1 MTLIRQQLF
10 PRLGLNVKIM
20 LTLSLILLG
29 FALVS
34 GGTFALIQGRDIKR
48 HLMDQGKLM
57 ATMLSGSLQSG
68 LFFENSSGID
78 QAVTSLLGRNLH
90 KDLQAVSV
98 YDAKQTMILHKLTK
112 TQETPGTTKRL
123 AGLMANALAA
133 FQQNPERGTVWEGD
147 DLLIFTTSVTVA
159 TADARPESLY
169 FDTGSETKPPTLVGY
184 AQLAVGR
191 SQYFGEIRAIVLQTG
206 VLTLVF
212 LLVALIAT
220 YRLTR
225 ETMLPLKRLID
236 AIRSRGGQ
244 ENQTAPDEV
253 GFLGDT
259 FSRLVRDLEEAFN
272 TIQGLKDGLEDTVA
286 ERTQELRK
294 ALAEL
299 QETHLQLTQTA
310 KMAAIGR
317 LVAGVAHE
325 INNTT
330 NFISGSL
337 PPLQRRLDELEEIL
351 RERGEKDASA
361 EDQRCEALFK
371 KISLL
376 LANISEGAR
385 RTSKIVGDLRNY
397 SRPADE
403 NMGLVDINQC
413 IQSTCSLA
421 SGECKHRIELTQDL
435 ATNLPLMEGSQGR
448 LNQVF
453 MNLLLNAIQAQPE
466 QGSILVR
473 SWVTADKVHILFRDS
488 GPGIP
493 PEVMDRIFEPFFT
506 TKERGQGSGQGL
518 SISYSII
525 RKHQGEIQ
533 VRSEVGQGA
542 EFEII
547 LPLKQLPGAEERSGP
562 Q

>member
-1 MTLIRQQLF
+1 MTLFPGQLL
-10 PRLGLNVKIM
+10 PRCGLSVKIM

-34 GGTFALIQGRDIKR
+34 GTTFALLQGRNIKR
-48 HLMDQGKLM
+48 QLIEQGALM

-68 LFFENSSGID
+68 LFFENNSSID
-78 QAVTSLLGRNLH
+78 QSVTALLDLHLH
-90 KDLQAVSV
+90 KDLQAIAV
-98 YDAKQTMILHKLTK
+98 YDAKQTMILQKFPK
-112 TQETPGTTKRL
+112 EQETPIARQRL
-123 AGLMANALAA
+123 AGLMADALAV
-133 FQQNPERGTVWEGD
+133 FQRNAELGKVWQGD
-147 DLLIFTTSVTVA
+147 DLLIFTTPVTVA
-159 TADARPESLY
+159 AANAKPEALY
-169 FDTGSETKPPTLVGY
+169 FDTGGEDKGPSLVGY

-191 SQYFGEIRAIVLQTG
+191 FHYFEEIKTIVLQTA
-206 VLTLVF
+206 VLILFF
-212 LLVALIAT
+212 LLVALAAT

-236 AIRSRGGQ
+236 AIRARGGQ
-244 ENQTAPDEV
+244 ENQTVPDEV
-253 GFLGDT
+253 SLLGDA
-259 FSRLVRDLEEAFN
+259 FSHQLRDLEEAFN
-272 TIQGLKDGLEDTVA
+272 TIQELKDGLEETVA
-286 ERTQELRK
+286 ARTRELRR
-294 ALAEL
+294 ALTEL
-299 QETHLQLTQTA
+299 QETHLQLTQTE

-337 PPLQRRLDELEEIL
+337 PPLQRRLGELEQL
-351 RERGEKDASA
+351 VRERNEGNISA

-371 KISLL
+371 KIALL

-385 RTSKIVGDLRNY
+385 RNTKIVGDLRNY

-403 NMGLVDINQC
+403 HMGLVDINQC

-421 SGECKHRIELTQDL
+421 YGECKHRIELTLEL
-435 ATNLPLMEGSQGR
+435 ASNLPLVEGSQGR

-453 MNLLLNAIQAQPE
+453 MNLLLNAVQAQPG
-466 QGSILVR
+466 QGSILIR
-473 SWVTADKVHILFRDS
+473 SWLAEEKVHILFRDS

-493 PEVMDRIFEPFFT
+493 PEVIGRIFEPFFT
-506 TKERGQGSGQGL
+506 TKEAGQGTGQGL

-525 RKHQGEIQ
+525 KKHQGEVQ

-542 EFEII
+542 EFEVI
-547 LPLKQLPGAEERSGP
+547 LPLKQHHGAVVRA
-562 Q
+562 